1 MTIPTAQD
9 RVGIGSDTHRFD
21 AQRPL
26 ILGGVTIPE
35 SPGLAGHSDADALTH
50 AIIDALLGAAALGDI
65 GTYFPSSDAK
75 WKNAN
80 SLDLLTQVVDLLS
93 QHGYRIGNIDAIVT
107 TESPPLQKHLVP
119 IRQRLASAMGII
131 SEAVSIKATRTEG
144 LGTLGRGEG
153 LNALAIA
160 RILKSPADS

>member
-1 MTIPTAQD
+1 MTISTAQD

-21 AQRPL
+21 TQRPL

-35 SPGLAGHSDADALTH
+35 SPGLSGHSDADALTH

-65 GTYFPSSDAK
+65 GTHFPSSDAK

-107 TESPPLQKHLVP
+107 TESPPLQKYRVTM
-119 IRQRLASAMGII
+119 RQQLASAMGII
-131 SEAVSIKATRTEG
+131 SEDVSVKATRTEG

-153 LNALAIA
+153 LNALAIV
-160 RILKSPADS
+160 RILKSPVKS